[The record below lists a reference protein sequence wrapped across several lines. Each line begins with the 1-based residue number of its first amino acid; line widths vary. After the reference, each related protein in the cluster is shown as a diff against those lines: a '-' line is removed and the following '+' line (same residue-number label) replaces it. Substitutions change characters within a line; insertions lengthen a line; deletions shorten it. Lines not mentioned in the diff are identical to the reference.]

1 MIGIYYPGTSWLH
14 RAPPGLKLVML
25 LLFTT
30 TIVIFRSL
38 PVLAGAALLI
48 FIAYTL
54 ARIPMGLALTQLR
67 PLRWIVLLLM
77 AFQWWL
83 LGWERA
89 IEIVGTLVLA
99 VAAAALITLTT
110 TTTAMLATLERM
122 LTPGRFIGVDIEKVA
137 LVLTLTIRVVPVIAD
152 IVGSVR
158 DARRARGLERN
169 ARAFVTPVVIRTVGY
184 SHDLGD
190 ALIARGVGD

>member
-14 RAPPGLKLVML
+14 RAPPGFKLVML

-122 LTPGRFIGVDIEKVA
+122 LMPARFIGVDIEKVA

>member
-48 FIAYTL
+48 LIAYTL

-122 LTPGRFIGVDIEKVA
+122 LTPARFIGVDIEKVA

>member
-54 ARIPMGLALTQLR
+54 ARIPMGLALKQLR

-122 LTPGRFIGVDIEKVA
+122 LTPARFIGVDIEKVA

>member
-122 LTPGRFIGVDIEKVA
+122 LTPARFIGVDIEKVA

>member
-1 MIGIYYPGTSWLH
+1 MIGIYYPGTSLLH

-89 IEIVGTLVLA
+89 FEIVGTLVLA

-122 LTPGRFIGVDIEKVA
+122 LTPARFIGVDIEKVA

-158 DARRARGLERN
+158 DARRARGFERS

>member
-1 MIGIYYPGTSWLH
+1 MIGIYHPGTSWLH
-14 RAPPGLKLVML
+14 RAPPGLKLVIL

-38 PVLAGAALLI
+38 PVLAGAALFI
-48 FIAYTL
+48 FIAYAL
-54 ARIPMGLALTQLR
+54 ARIPMGLALKQLR

-89 IEIVGTLVLA
+89 FEIVGTLVLA
-99 VAAAALITLTT
+99 VAAAALFTLTT

-122 LTPGRFIGVDIEKVA
+122 LTPARFIGVDTEKVA

>member
-110 TTTAMLATLERM
+110 TTTAMRE
-122 LTPGRFIGVDIEKVA
+122 GRYH
-137 LVLTLTIRVVPVIAD
+137 RW
-152 IVGSVR
+152 
-158 DARRARGLERN
+158 
-169 ARAFVTPVVIRTVGY
+169 
-184 SHDLGD
+184 
-190 ALIARGVGD
+190 